1 MDHIV
6 AATDLSPRSDVAV
19 RRALALAARLG
30 ARASV
35 LHVVDDDEPAA
46 LVSGQLRATEEHLRR
61 FVEEIGMPGLEVD
74 VLVKAG
80 DPFRVINDTAVALNA
95 KLIVMGAHRKN
106 LFLDMFRG
114 TTIER
119 VLRTGRIP
127 ILLAHKPV
135 TEPVDSVVVGVEPDE
150 ICGAAIALA
159 DELGL
164 FEQASITLVR
174 AYADA
179 AKLQMAY
186 AGVDQDA
193 IRRNNSLEEQR
204 QIGETHAFLRRTA
217 VAGRDYRLILK
228 EGAPSRLLVQVAGD
242 LGADLIVMGTRSLAG
257 IRKVVVGSVVEG
269 VLRQAVC
276 DVLVVPPPI

>member
-1 MDHIV
+1 MDHIL

-19 RRALALAARLG
+19 HRALALAARLG
-30 ARASV
+30 ARASI

-46 LVSGQLRATEEHLRR
+46 LVSRQVRAVEEHLRTFLNDVR
-61 FVEEIGMPGLEVD
+61 TPHLNVD

-80 DPFRVINDTAVALNA
+80 DPYRAISETATDLGSG
-95 KLIVMGAHRKN
+95 LIVMGAHRKN

-119 VLRTGRIP
+119 VLRTGRTP

-135 TEPVDSVVVGVEPDE
+135 EEPVDSVVVGVEPDE

-159 DELGL
+159 DRLGL
-164 FEQASITLVR
+164 FDEASITLVR
-174 AYADA
+174 AYADP
-179 AKLQMAY
+179 AKLQMSY
-186 AGVDQDA
+186 AGVGQDA
-193 IRRNNSLEEQR
+193 IRRNTALEEQR
-204 QIGETHAFLRRTA
+204 QISEVHAFLRNTA
-217 VAGRDYRLILK
+217 LADRNYRLILQ
-228 EGAPSRLLVQVAGD
+228 ESEPSQLLVQIAGD

-269 VLRQAVC
+269 VLRQASC
-276 DVLVVPPPI
+276 DVLAVPALQ

>member
-1 MDHIV
+1 
-6 AATDLSPRSDVAV
+6 
-19 RRALALAARLG
+19 
-30 ARASV
+30 
-35 LHVVDDDEPAA
+35 
-46 LVSGQLRATEEHLRR
+46 
-61 FVEEIGMPGLEVD
+61 
-74 VLVKAG
+74 
-80 DPFRVINDTAVALNA
+80 VINDTAAALHA

-119 VLRTGRIP
+119 VLRTGRTP

-135 TEPVDSVVVGVEPDE
+135 AEPVDSVVVGVEPDE

-174 AYADA
+174 AYTDP
-179 AKLQMAY
+179 AKLQMAF

-204 QIGETHAFLRRTA
+204 QIGEIHAFLRDTA
-217 VAGRDYRLILK
+217 VADRDYRLILK
-228 EGAPSRLLVQVAGD
+228 EGDPSRLLVQVAGD

-269 VLRQAVC
+269 VLRQAGC
-276 DVLVVPPPI
+276 GVLVVPPSI

>member
-1 MDHIV
+1 MDHIL

-46 LVSGQLRATEEHLRR
+46 IVSGQMRASEDHLRH
-61 FVEEIGMPGLEVD
+61 FVEEAGIPGLDAD

-80 DPFRVINDTAVALNA
+80 DPFRVINETAVELSA
-95 KLIVMGAHRKN
+95 KLIVMGAHRKD

-119 VLRTGRIP
+119 VLRTGRTP

-135 TEPVDSVVVGVEPDE
+135 EEPIDSVVVGVEPDE

-159 DELGL
+159 DRLGL
-164 FEQASITLVR
+164 FAEASITLVR
-174 AYADA
+174 AYTDP
-179 AKLQMAY
+179 AKLQMTY

-193 IRRNNSLEEQR
+193 IRRNTALEEQR
-204 QIGETHAFLRRTA
+204 QIGEIHAFLRGTA
-217 VAGRDYRLILK
+217 LAARNYRLILQ
-228 EGAPSRLLVQVAGD
+228 ESEPSQLLVQVADD

-257 IRKVVVGSVVEG
+257 IRKVIVGSVVEG
-269 VLRQAVC
+269 VLRQAPC
-276 DVLVVPPPI
+276 DILAVPALQ

>member
-1 MDHIV
+1 MDHIL

-19 RRALALAARLG
+19 RRALFLAARLG

-35 LHVVDDDEPAA
+35 LHVVDDDEPTA
-46 LVSGQLRATEEHLRR
+46 LVSGQLRASADHLRH
-61 FVEEIGMPGLEVD
+61 FVEETQIPGLEVD

-80 DPFRVINDTAVALNA
+80 DPFRVINEIAVELGV

-119 VLRTGRIP
+119 VLRTGRTP
-127 ILLAHKPV
+127 ILLARKPV
-135 TEPVDSVVVGVEPDE
+135 EEPIDSVVVGVEPDE

-159 DELGL
+159 DRLGL
-164 FEQASITLVR
+164 FEEASITLVR
-174 AYADA
+174 AYADPT
-179 AKLQMAY
+179 KLQMVY

-193 IRRNNSLEEQR
+193 IRRNTALEEQR
-204 QIGETHAFLRRTA
+204 HIGEIHQFLRGTA
-217 VAGRDYRLILK
+217 LADRNYRLILQ
-228 EGAPSRLLVQVAGD
+228 ESEPSQLLVQVAGD

-269 VLRQAVC
+269 VLRQAPC
-276 DVLVVPPPI
+276 DILAVPALQ